1 MSVGAD
7 GAAPAGPGAAGATS
21 YNRVVS
27 YKLVLLGDSAVGKSS
42 SCSRFVK
49 RSFEEHGQPTIGAAF
64 LTQTVDLDGYTVKF
78 EIWDTAGQE
87 RYRSLAP
94 MYYRGAAAALIVYDI
109 TDHGS
114 FEGAQSWISELQ
126 RHGSPDIVIGLA
138 GNKSDLDGARKVT
151 RAEAEAY
158 AKENRLI
165 FYETSAKTGANID
178 AMFKEIA
185 KRLPKEVRPDAQR
198 RSSVTLHDGSGA
210 RRASS
215 SCC

>member
-1 MSVGAD
+1 MA
-7 GAAPAGPGAAGATS
+7 AAPAAPKLL
-21 YNRVVS
+21 S

-64 LTQTVDLDGYTVKF
+64 LTQTVELDGYSVKF

-109 TDHGS
+109 TDDVS
-114 FEGAQSWISELQ
+114 FEGAKSWITELQ

-138 GNKSDLDGARKVT
+138 GNKSDLEQSRQVPTAV
-151 RAEAEAY
+151 AETY
-158 AKENRLI
+158 AKDYGII
-165 FYETSAKTGANID
+165 FFETSAKTGKNID
-178 AMFKEIA
+178 SVFKDLA
-185 KRLPKEVRPDAQR
+185 RKLPKEQPAEVSTRTRQT
-198 RSSVTLHDGSGA
+198 VELHSRG
-210 RRASS
+210 SS
-215 SCC
+215 SANNGSCLC